1 MSALTLWLNNFT
13 PLRTPHT
20 RVYLSGQAVSMI
32 GIWLQQTAMALLVYQ
47 LSGGQAFALGV
58 SALCSSVPIL
68 LLSLF
73 TGGLA
78 DRYDR
83 RKLLMGCHVLEIALT
98 FVIAAMIQAEQVQ
111 LTHIYLFAFL
121 MGCVNSVYFPTQQ
134 AFLFDLAGMDNIR
147 KLISINSMILNVCR
161 TLGPTLAGY
170 LVAQVGV
177 SAAFWANGLSYWV
190 VTFSLLSLRS
200 VSQGRPH
207 GQGQASLGAALE
219 HIRDTLTLRSIYICC
234 ATLTMFGLGTLAL
247 MPAVASGNPQ
257 RTGLLLAAA
266 ASGSLVYAVFL
277 SPVISHIKRM
287 GLTLSLTLIWM
298 GGWLIVSALS
308 SWLVLQL
315 IALFMFGLAT
325 SQAMVTCTSMVQIL
339 SPPAMRGRLM
349 GLFSIIGFG
358 LQPLATMIG
367 GYLADRLGV
376 TTTIALW
383 GLVAIT
389 IASLLLAQP
398 QWRGWNLAKDR
409 SGGEV

>member
-1 MSALTLWLNNFT
+1 MSALSLWLNNFT
-13 PLRTPHT
+13 PLRTAHT
-20 RVYLSGQAVSMI
+20 RVYLSRQSVSMI

-68 LLSLF
+68 AFSLF

-83 RKLLMGCHVLEIALT
+83 RKLLIGCHLLEIALT
-98 FVIAAMIQAEQVQ
+98 FAIAAMIQAEHVQ
-111 LTHIYLFAFL
+111 LAHIYVFAFL

-170 LVAQVGV
+170 LVAQVGM
-177 SAAFWANGLSYWV
+177 SAAFWANGLSYGV
-190 VTFSLLSLRS
+190 VIFSLISLRG
-200 VSQGRPH
+200 VNQERR
-207 GQGQASLGAALE
+207 QGQASASLTEALA
-219 HIRDTLTLRSIYICC
+219 HIRDTLTLRNIYICC

-247 MPAVASGNPQ
+247 LPAVAHGDPR

-266 ASGSLVYAVFL
+266 ASGSLVYAFFL

-287 GLTLSLTLIWM
+287 GLTLSLTLVWM
-298 GGWLIVSALS
+298 GVWLIVSALS
-308 SWLVLQL
+308 QWLALQL

-358 LQPLATMIG
+358 LQPVATLIG
-367 GYLADRLGV
+367 GFLADRWGV
-376 TTTIALW
+376 TTTIAVW
-383 GLVAIT
+383 GLVAVT
-389 IASLLLAQP
+389 LAGGLLVQRP
-398 QWRGWNLAKDR
+398 WRGWDVTAQ
-409 SGGEV
+409 S

>member
-1 MSALTLWLNNFT
+1 MSALTLWLDNFA
-13 PLRTPHT
+13 PLRSAPT
-20 RVYLSGQAVSMI
+20 RIYLSGQAVSMI

-47 LSGGQAFALGV
+47 LSGGQAFALGI

-68 LLSLF
+68 LFSMF

-83 RKLLMGCHVLEIALT
+83 RKLLIGCHLLEIMLT
-98 FVIAAMIQAEQVQ
+98 FIIAAMIHTEQVQ
-111 LTHIYLFAFL
+111 LSHLFVFAFL

-134 AFLFDLAGMDNIR
+134 AFLFDLAGLDNIR

-170 LVAQVGV
+170 LVAQVGM
-177 SAAFWANGLSYWV
+177 SAAFWANGFSYWV
-190 VTFSLLSLRS
+190 VIISLLSLHAIP
-200 VSQGRPH
+200 QTRPNASE
-207 GQGQASLGAALE
+207 QATLGQALR
-219 HIRDTLTLRSIYICC
+219 HILDTLTLRNIYICC
-234 ATLTMFGLGTLAL
+234 AALTMFGLGTLAL
-247 MPAVASGNPQ
+247 LPAVAHGDPQ

-266 ASGSLVYAVFL
+266 ASGSLVYAFFL

-298 GGWLIVSALS
+298 GTWLVVSALTH
-308 SWLVLQL
+308 WLLVQL

-358 LQPLATMIG
+358 LQPLATLIG
-367 GYLADRLGV
+367 GYMADRLGV
-376 TTTIALW
+376 ATTIALW
-383 GLVAIT
+383 GLVAVT

-398 QWRGWNLAKDR
+398 QWRGWNLAKT
-409 SGGEV
+409 

>member
-1 MSALTLWLNNFT
+1 MSALSLWFDNFT
-13 PLRTPHT
+13 PLHSAPTRT
-20 RVYLSGQAVSMI
+20 YLSGQAVSMI
-32 GIWLQQTAMALLVYQ
+32 GIWLQQTAMALLVYR
-47 LSGGQAFALGV
+47 LSGGQAFALGI

-68 LLSLF
+68 LFSMF

-83 RKLLMGCHVLEIALT
+83 RKLLIGCHLMEIVLT

-111 LTHIYLFAFL
+111 LGHLFVFAFL
-121 MGCVNSVYFPTQQ
+121 MGCVNSIYFPTQQ
-134 AFLFDLAGMDNIR
+134 AFLFDLAGLDNIR

-170 LVAQVGV
+170 LVAQVGM

-190 VTFSLLSLRS
+190 VIISLLSLHGIQQS
-200 VSQGRPH
+200 RPH
-207 GQGQASLGAALE
+207 ASEQASLGEAVR
-219 HIRDTLTLRSIYICC
+219 HIRDTLTLRNIYICC
-234 ATLTMFGLGTLAL
+234 AALTMFGLGTLAL
-247 MPAVASGNPQ
+247 LPAVAHGDPQ

-266 ASGSLVYAVFL
+266 ASGSLVYAFFL

-298 GGWLIVSALS
+298 GA
-308 SWLVLQL
+308 WLVLSAVTQVLAVQL

-358 LQPLATMIG
+358 LQPLATLIG
-367 GYLADRLGV
+367 GYMADRLGV
-376 TTTIALW
+376 ATTIALW
-383 GLVAIT
+383 GLVAAT

-398 QWRGWNLAKDR
+398 QWRSWNLAKT
-409 SGGEV
+409 